1 MKKFRLFSLVTAV
14 LVTLVIAGCGVVVDV
29 PITPATGYIRIC
41 ANSPHIYGTLYV
53 NGVSYGKIDGAGD
66 IDPNCRSSVGPLYFG
81 RSYFVEVIDYD
92 FETGDYYGYITP
104 NYEGQTIYL
113 Y

>member
-41 ANSPHIYGTLYV
+41 TNSSRIYGTLYV
-53 NGVSYGKIDGAGD
+53 DNNSWGVIDGANVVG
-66 IDPNCRSSVGPLYFG
+66 SSCLGGNVTFG
-81 RSYFVEVIDYD
+81 RTYYVEVVDYS
-92 FETGDYYGYITP
+92 FGTGSYCCKYIKPT
-104 NYEGQTIYL
+104 YSGQVFYL
-113 Y
+113 P